1 MIYTF
6 YKQQIRSKKMV
17 VSLMLQTALGIRA
30 IALHERKNR
39 ARKMR
44 LFILGNSRM
53 ISYQYQ
59 HLVYTIVTSFLG
71 SKATSQ
77 LLEKHLLKRGQ

>member
-1 MIYTF
+1 MI
-6 YKQQIRSKKMV
+6 

-44 LFILGNSRM
+44 SFILGNSRM

-59 HLVYTIVTSFLG
+59 HLVYTLLTSFLG
-71 SKATSQ
+71 SQATNQ
-77 LLEKHLLKRGQ
+77 ILEKHLLKGGQ